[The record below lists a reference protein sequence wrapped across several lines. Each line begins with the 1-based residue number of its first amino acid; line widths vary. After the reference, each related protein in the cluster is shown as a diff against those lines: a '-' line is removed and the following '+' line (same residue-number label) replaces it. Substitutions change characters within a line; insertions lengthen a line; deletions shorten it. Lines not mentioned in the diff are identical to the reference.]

1 MSDEPANQGHSD
13 DIHDAPALRPVTYD
27 DAARLYGWSRH
38 AARERYDQLS
48 LRDHL
53 ARAHA
58 TLKARGEY
66 DPARHGPEDTEP
78 LSAAEHLELLATTEY
93 LSRAYKPSF
102 EVDEALQAGATWA
115 QMAEALGTDE
125 ASARLGYREWA
136 DRQHDL
142 PTWTGARIGMTD
154 AEHAAAIKRSASPDR
169 EAGQ

>member
-1 MSDEPANQGHSD
+1 VSDEPANQGHSD

-66 DPARHGPEDTEP
+66 DPARHGPEDMEP

-102 EVDEALQAGATWA
+102 EIDLALRAGASWPQVA
-115 QMAEALGTDE
+115 AALGTDE
-125 ASARLGYREWA
+125 ASARVAYSEWA
-136 DRQHDL
+136 DGQRDL
-142 PTWTGARIGMTD
+142 LTRAGGRIGMSG
-154 AEHAAAIKRSASPDR
+154 AKHAAALERAAGPGR